1 MHGIINYESF
11 LITGILINLIPGVD
25 TMYIISRSVSQG
37 KAAGI
42 YSVMGIMTGS
52 LTHTLL
58 VSLGLSIILTKSL
71 LLFNIIKLIGVSY
84 LIYLGITML
93 LNKKGDK
100 LEVVATKVISIRKIY
115 LQGLLTS
122 LTNPKV
128 ALFFVAFLPQ
138 FVDKNAASPL
148 SFLLLGGTFTLT
160 GLIWCLFIANFAA
173 YVTKKLRNSPKI
185 KTYLDKL
192 TGAILIAMGI
202 KLFLTKAPK

>member
-100 LEVVATKVISIRKIY
+100 LEVV
-115 LQGLLTS
+115 LQ
-122 LTNPKV
+122 K
-128 ALFFVAFLPQ
+128 
-138 FVDKNAASPL
+138 
-148 SFLLLGGTFTLT
+148 
-160 GLIWCLFIANFAA
+160 
-173 YVTKKLRNSPKI
+173 
-185 KTYLDKL
+185 
-192 TGAILIAMGI
+192 
-202 KLFLTKAPK
+202 